1 MGFILFMI
9 IAAVVLVFLIVG
21 ARRYPRIVLISL
33 GVVFLIPMF
42 VNCNGKNT
50 NKPVNYTVT
59 KEDIPPTQNEQN
71 NSLNKSFKN
80 MGMTVEFLESKIEYD
95 AIERE
100 NLVLYFQFTNNSEE
114 NQSFCY
120 NYVVSAFQ
128 NGVALDD
135 SYFHTDSEASR
146 NYEREIQPGTS
157 VTVSY
162 NYQIKDKTTPIQIE
176 ITPFSAWSDRKLLE
190 FTVNP
195 S

>member
-9 IAAVVLVFLIVG
+9 IAAIVIVFLIVG
-21 ARRYPRIVLISL
+21 ARRYPRIVLIGL
-33 GVVFLIPMF
+33 GVIFLIPMF

-50 NKPVNYTVT
+50 NNTVDYTVT
-59 KEDIPPTQNEQN
+59 KEDIPPTQSEQN
-71 NSLNKSFKN
+71 DSLNKSFKN
-80 MGMTVEFLESKIEYD
+80 MGMSVEFLESKIEYD

-100 NLVLYFQFTNNSEE
+100 NLVLYFKFTNNSNE
-114 NQSFCY
+114 NQAFCY
-120 NYVVSAFQ
+120 NYIVSAFQ

-162 NYQIKDKTTPIQIE
+162 NYQIKDKITPIQIE
-176 ITPFSAWSDRKLLE
+176 VISMWTDRKLLE